1 MLLHRWRDMGYPRNP
16 YQYCS
21 HIYLWGEIKWEKE
34 KERREGERGGKRR
47 PGSISPTSYVQ
58 LLLLKDPKSAK
69 RQSSHQHLYAFL
81 GSMCIK
87 AASKHR

>member
-1 MLLHRWRDMGYPRNP
+1 MAGYGLSKKSISILQSHLFMGRD
-16 YQYCS
+16 QV
-21 HIYLWGEIKWEKE
+21 GE
-34 KERREGERGGKRR
+34 REGGKGGRERGGKRR

-58 LLLLKDPKSAK
+58 LLLLEDPKSAK

-87 AASKHR
+87 A